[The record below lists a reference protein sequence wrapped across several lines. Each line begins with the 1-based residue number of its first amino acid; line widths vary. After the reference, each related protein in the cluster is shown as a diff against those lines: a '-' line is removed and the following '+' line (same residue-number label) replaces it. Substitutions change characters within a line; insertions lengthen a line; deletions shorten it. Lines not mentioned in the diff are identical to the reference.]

1 MSQIPRDEWVP
12 RFAKKLRELIPEVG
26 GEEAMSLAFAESM
39 FPEAEEL
46 TPEEAAEIYLLEE
59 PPADLGCCVAI

>member
-1 MSQIPRDEWVP
+1 MPHVPKDEWIP
-12 RFAKKLRELIPEVG
+12 RFARKLRELIPEVA

-46 TPEEAAEIYLLEE
+46 TAEEAAEIYLLEE
-59 PPADLGCCVAI
+59 HPGGVSSPGA